1 MNKEAKKIA
10 YLNHRNITIQKTILK
25 KNMKKT
31 LILILLI
38 ITSFRLSGQSIFE
51 RYANNDDVTLVSIS
65 PNMFKMLGQMSLSL
79 DDPEAQ
85 EYLEMV
91 TSIKNF
97 KVLVSSDQGISNEML
112 NWVNQQVLK
121 QDLDELV
128 SIKDQVTDI
137 TFYVKEGKK
146 EDYVEQLLMYVNEK
160 VDSDIE
166 KSNFN
171 IKDSE
176 IKAIVMLLEG
186 NINLN
191 KISKLTDQM
200 NLPGGDLLR
209 KAQKK
214 TSKI

>member
-1 MNKEAKKIA
+1 
-10 YLNHRNITIQKTILK
+10 
-25 KNMKKT
+25 MKKT

-38 ITSFRLSGQSIFE
+38 INSFWLSGQSIFE

-121 QDLDELV
+121 KDLDELV

-176 IKAIVMLLEG
+176 IKVIVMLLEG

>member
-1 MNKEAKKIA
+1 M
-10 YLNHRNITIQKTILK
+10 K
-25 KNMKKT
+25 KN

-38 ITSFRLSGQSIFE
+38 ITSFWLSGQSIFE

-160 VDSDIE
+160 VNSDIE

-176 IKAIVMLLEG
+176 IKAIVMLLAV
-186 NINLN
+186 
-191 KISKLTDQM
+191 SYTHLT
-200 NLPGGDLLR
+200 LPTKR
-209 KAQKK
+209 
-214 TSKI
+214 IV

>member
-1 MNKEAKKIA
+1 
-10 YLNHRNITIQKTILK
+10 
-25 KNMKKT
+25 MKKT

-38 ITSFRLSGQSIFE
+38 ITSSWLSGQSIFE

-65 PNMFKMLGQMSLSL
+65 PNMFKMLGQMSLNL

-146 EDYVEQLLMYVNEK
+146 KDYVEQLLMYVNEK

-171 IKDSE
+171 IKDNE

-214 TSKI
+214 TIKI

>member
-1 MNKEAKKIA
+1 
-10 YLNHRNITIQKTILK
+10 
-25 KNMKKT
+25 MKKT

-38 ITSFRLSGQSIFE
+38 ITSFWLSGQSIFE

>member
-1 MNKEAKKIA
+1 
-10 YLNHRNITIQKTILK
+10 
-25 KNMKKT
+25 MKKT

-38 ITSFRLSGQSIFE
+38 ITSSWLSGQSIFE

-79 DDPEAQ
+79 EDPEAQ

-91 TSIKNF
+91 TSINNF

-160 VDSDIE
+160 VNSGIE
-166 KSNFN
+166 KPNLN
-171 IKDSE
+171 IKGIE

-214 TSKI
+214 TIKI

>member
-1 MNKEAKKIA
+1 
-10 YLNHRNITIQKTILK
+10 
-25 KNMKKT
+25 MKKT

-38 ITSFRLSGQSIFE
+38 INSFWLSGQSIFE

-160 VDSDIE
+160 VDLDIE

-171 IKDSE
+171 IKDIE

-200 NLPGGDLLR
+200 NLPGGDLLK

>member
-1 MNKEAKKIA
+1 
-10 YLNHRNITIQKTILK
+10 
-25 KNMKKT
+25 MKKT

-38 ITSFRLSGQSIFE
+38 ITSFWLSGQSIFE

-112 NWVNQQVLK
+112 NWVNKEVLK

>member
-1 MNKEAKKIA
+1 MKNDF
-10 YLNHRNITIQKTILK
+10 K

-38 ITSFRLSGQSIFE
+38 ITSSWLSGQSIFE

-112 NWVNQQVLK
+112 NWVNQQILK

-137 TFYVKEGKK
+137 TFYVKEGEK